1 MIVTRMSHPEAIR
14 APAVRGKRAM
24 ATRAQTPLVH
34 ILGGTSDALAL
45 CRLMTRRG
53 VPYSLSVATATGEA
67 LAAGVGG
74 TRQVGRM
81 DAEDMAHWL
90 LGARWVIDASHPY
103 AELASRNLSA
113 ACRTLGLPL
122 TRYERPSD
130 IATIAHPWLLPVD
143 SVEQACLKAAGLGQR
158 ILLTTG
164 SKQLADY
171 VRLLPG
177 KTLIARVLPIA
188 GILAQ
193 CADLGLGVNQ
203 VIAMTGPFSRELN
216 QALYRQYRPDVMIT
230 KESGR
235 EGGYA
240 EKVLPCLALN
250 IACVVIRRPVMRW
263 DDVIA
268 SPEAFEHRLDQW
280 LNAAGTVSKE

>member
-1 MIVTRMSHPEAIR
+1 MNRKPPLENAR
-14 APAVRGKRAM
+14 VR
-24 ATRAQTPLVH
+24 

-45 CRLMTRRG
+45 CRVMSRRG
-53 VPYSLSVATATGEA
+53 VSYSLSVATATGEA

-74 TRQVGRM
+74 ARQVGRM
-81 DAEDMAHWL
+81 DADEMAGWL

-103 AELASRNLSA
+103 AELASRNLAA
-113 ACRTLGLPL
+113 ACRALRLPL

-130 IATIAHPWLLPVD
+130 IDSIAHRRLLPVA
-143 SVEQACLKAAGLGQR
+143 SLEQACRKAAGLGQR

-177 KTLIARVLPIA
+177 KTLIARVLPTA
-188 GILAQ
+188 AILDQ
-193 CADLGLGVNQ
+193 CAQLGLGVNQ

-216 QALYRQYRPDVMIT
+216 LALYRHYRPDVMIT

-240 EKVLPCLALN
+240 EKVLPCLELN
-250 IACVVIRRPVMRW
+250 IPCVVIRRPVMYW
-263 DDVIA
+263 DDVI
-268 SPEAFEHRLDQW
+268 STPEDFDRRLDLW
-280 LNAAGTVSKE
+280 LRAADAAMKE